1 MRVLLAGL
9 PGTGKSTLAARLAEQ
24 VDALVLSKDT
34 VRAALFGPRWVEYS
48 RDQDEF
54 VMGLLLETARWWE
67 MRQPDAVIIFDGRTF
82 AHRWQR
88 DAVQADR
95 AIWCVCPAELS
106 RQRLEVASSHPAA
119 DRNWALYGRVA
130 ARFEPLT
137 EPHLLIDTS
146 RSLAEC
152 VEEVLAYLR

>member
-9 PGTGKSTLAARLAEQ
+9 PGTGKSTLAAALAARQ
-24 VDALVLSKDT
+24 PALVLSKDT
-34 VRAALFGPRWVEYS
+34 VRAAVFGPQWVEYS
-48 RDQDEF
+48 SEQDEF

-67 MRQPDAVIIFDGRTF
+67 ARKPDAVIIFDGRTF

-95 AIWCVCPAELS
+95 VIWCVCPPELA
-106 RQRLEVASSHPAA
+106 RQRLEAATGHPAA
-119 DRNWALYGRVA
+119 DRGVALYERVE

-137 EPHLLIDTS
+137 EPHLLVDTS
-146 RSLAEC
+146 RPLAEC
-152 VEEVLAYLR
+152 VEAMVAYLR